1 MRRIFLLFFIVLTL
15 GSKSQNYIITM
26 LDTIKYGNCGDLLLP
41 TVTFSN
47 TITGTVFMHME
58 RITKNIPSGWTSCF
72 CAPECLPQTQSVYD
86 FTIGSIGSKGNPDG
100 TQDVS
105 PNFGTD
111 SIPGVGEVIV
121 VFNEI
126 GVNKFDTIHFRGI
139 TSKLSG
145 INEIKSHNNEYKLY
159 PNPACRSVN
168 LSFKQDKQ
176 KPEKIELYSVVGKKV
191 KDISCNDFVNES
203 EIIISTED
211 LANGVYYMKIS
222 SGTSQKTLRLS
233 VSN

>member
-1 MRRIFLLFFIVLTL
+1 MRRALLLFFITLTIVA
-15 GSKSQNYIITM
+15 KSQNYIITT
-26 LDTIKYGNCGDLLLP
+26 LDTVKFGNCYDLLLP

-47 TITGTVFMHME
+47 AITGTVFMHME

-86 FTIGSIGSKGNPDG
+86 FTIGSTGSKGNPDG
-100 TQDVS
+100 TQNVS

-145 INEIKSHNNEYKLY
+145 INEIKGMGNEFKLY
-159 PNPACRSVN
+159 PNPGHSLIN
-168 LSFKQDKQ
+168 LLYKEEPK
-176 KPEKIELYSVVGKKV
+176 KMEIYSVLGEKV
-191 KDISCNDFVNES
+191 KDIPCSEFVKQNE
-203 EIIISTED
+203 ISINTED
-211 LANGVYYMKIS
+211 LINGVYYLKINS
-222 SGTSQKTLRLS
+222 STLQKTIKFS
-233 VSN
+233 VYN